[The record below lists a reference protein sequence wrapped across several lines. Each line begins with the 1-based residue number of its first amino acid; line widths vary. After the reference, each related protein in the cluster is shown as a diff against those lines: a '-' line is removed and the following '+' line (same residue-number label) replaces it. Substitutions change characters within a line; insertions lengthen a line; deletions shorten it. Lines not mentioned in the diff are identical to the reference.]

1 MKRRAPAV
9 ETIPNLAPMV
19 DVVMVILVFF
29 ILGATLELTREGAFV
44 TELDART
51 GPGGGEAIE
60 IIPSIRIGLEDV
72 NGGQTC
78 RAFANGEAVE
88 GGLAGLRPLLAQR
101 RKLGADPH
109 SPVVIGA
116 QSGVRWRFVMSA
128 MDACAAAGF
137 DNIQFSVALGG
148 S

>member
-1 MKRRAPAV
+1 MIHREPAV

-72 NGGQTC
+72 SAGQSC
-78 RAFANGEAVE
+78 RAYANGEEIE
-88 GGLAGLRPLLAQR
+88 GGVTGLRALMTR
-101 RKLGADPH
+101 RRSLGADPH

-116 QSGVRWRFVMSA
+116 QSGVRWRFVMKA
-128 MDACAAAGF
+128 MDACTAAGF
-137 DNIQFSVALGG
+137 DNIQFSVALG